1 MSDVDLFGNPIT
13 APVPVV
19 RSAKDEDDARQV
31 VWRPYKGP
39 STICHDCA
47 EDYGRAG
54 ISPAQWVRRSP
65 DGERFFCYRH
75 KFEEQDR
82 ERRGIGQ

>member
-19 RSAKDEDDARQV
+19 RSAKDVDDALQV

-39 STICHDCA
+39 AAPCWDCIN
-47 EDYGRAG
+47 ETGRTGVGA
-54 ISPAQWVRRSP
+54 AKWVRRDP
-65 DGERFFCYRH
+65 DGERLLCYRH
-75 KFEEQDR
+75 KFEAQDR
-82 ERRGIGQ
+82 EHRGNR